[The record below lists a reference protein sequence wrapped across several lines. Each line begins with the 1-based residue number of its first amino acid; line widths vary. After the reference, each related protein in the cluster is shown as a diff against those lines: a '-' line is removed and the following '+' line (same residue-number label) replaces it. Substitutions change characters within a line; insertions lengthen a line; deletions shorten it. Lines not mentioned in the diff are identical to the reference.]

1 MWSIL
6 LNAALAGEPG
16 SLCEAVAQADVIVE
30 VGFQSQGEYPS
41 AWKRKRWEPPD
52 EAVLPT
58 VATARV
64 QRVLKG
70 EAQGWVPELDDLGF
84 SNQAATWWDRF
95 FAEGEFQAILMLSGT
110 TPALEASGWL
120 ADSGDCHVSWCW
132 EAHRSAILACL
143 DAQGVRPPTPTETA
157 GPPPPAQAPPPVEA
171 PPPPPAEAAS
181 DKPGGWFRGC
191 AGG

>member
-1 MWSIL
+1 MWFIL
-6 LNAALAGEPG
+6 PITAQAGDPG
-16 SLCEAVAQADVIVE
+16 PLCEAVAQADVIVE

-58 VATARV
+58 VGTARLL
-64 QRVLKG
+64 RALKG
-70 EAQGWVPELDDLGF
+70 DAQGWVPELDDLGF

-110 TPALEASGWL
+110 APALDATGWL
-120 ADSGDCHVSWCW
+120 ADGRECHVSWCW

-143 DAQGVRPPTPTETA
+143 DAQGLPQAAPASPE
-157 GPPPPAQAPPPVEA
+157 PPPPAAAA
-171 PPPPPAEAAS
+171 PPPPPETPAPA
-181 DKPGGWFRGC
+181 KPGGWFRGC